1 MWSDINWFG
10 SVIRTCL
17 DRYNTAFWCHMHSV
31 QKHVASTHAHPAP
44 YVAWGSFWAFSLFSL
59 LFSLALFLSISS
71 VLSLFFFSSFFVLV
85 FSFLRSVTSATGPP
99 PLHLDSPYA
108 HTPLSHIAQVSQSV
122 TAGLLMFSVSHVS
135 IHSSCTICPKAKI
148 THVPFRSGAGL
159 MYAVQII
166 QLVKDALCVCVCVV
180 LCACLCHRPQL
191 HEVCCPMFSRSFAL
205 CAARFLSYTLA
216 LKSGAKPKLLDPG
229 QSSSSFSHP

>member
-1 MWSDINWFG
+1 MVPYAFCSETCG
-10 SVIRTCL
+10 KHTRTPSSLCSL
-17 DRYNTAFWCHMHSV
+17 
-31 QKHVASTHAHPAP
+31 
-44 YVAWGSFWAFSLFSL
+44 GILLSLFSFFPL
-59 LFSLALFLSISS
+59 
-71 VLSLFFFSSFFVLV
+71 VLSCSFSVNLLCFVSLFFSSFFVLV

>member
-1 MWSDINWFG
+1 MPYAFCSETCG
-10 SVIRTCL
+10 KHTRTPSSLCSL
-17 DRYNTAFWCHMHSV
+17 
-31 QKHVASTHAHPAP
+31 
-44 YVAWGSFWAFSLFSL
+44 GILLSLFSFFPLVLSCSFSVNL
-59 LFSLALFLSISS
+59 LCF
-71 VLSLFFFSSFFVLV
+71 VSLFFFFFFFVLV

-122 TAGLLMFSVSHVS
+122 TAGLLMFSVSHMS

-148 THVPFRSGAGL
+148 THVPFSSGQGL
-159 MYAVQII
+159 CMPSKLFNLLKTHFA
-166 QLVKDALCVCVCVV
+166 CVCVV

>member
-1 MWSDINWFG
+1 M
-10 SVIRTCL
+10 
-17 DRYNTAFWCHMHSV
+17 
-31 QKHVASTHAHPAP
+31 
-44 YVAWGSFWAFSLFSL
+44 
-59 LFSLALFLSISS
+59 FSLALFLSISS
-71 VLSLFFFSSFFVLV
+71 VLSLFFFSFFVLV

-166 QLVKDALCVCVCVV
+166 QLVKDALCVCVWSCVLVCVIVHSYMKSVVQCSLVASLCV
-180 LCACLCHRPQL
+180 LQDFCLTLWRSSLVQNRNSWILDKVPHHLVTLRFPWLDPVSELPVLHMVMLHADGLPPLYLFIFSHLTPPPQ
-191 HEVCCPMFSRSFAL
+191 VTQ
-205 CAARFLSYTLA
+205 CAA
-216 LKSGAKPKLLDPG
+216 
-229 QSSSSFSHP
+229 SHCC